1 MRMKKSVLVS
11 LLLACLPLFVMAQSN
26 DDLYFIP
33 KKKTEKKVTS
43 GTPAKVV
50 IEKDKNKINEYE
62 YEKVCFNVVNDGMSA
77 FPCHGAKQ

>member
-50 IEKDKNKINEYE
+50 IEK
-62 YEKVCFNVVNDGMSA
+62 
-77 FPCHGAKQ
+77 

>member
-1 MRMKKSVLVS
+1 MKKSVLMW
-11 LLLACLPLFVMAQSN
+11 LMMACLPFLAMAQSN

-50 IEKDKNKINEYE
+50 I
-62 YEKVCFNVVNDGMSA
+62 
-77 FPCHGAKQ
+77 

>member
-1 MRMKKSVLVS
+1 MKKSVLVS

-43 GTPAKVV
+43 GTPARSCNV
-50 IEKDKNKINEYE
+50 IF
-62 YEKVCFNVVNDGMSA
+62 VCRKL
-77 FPCHGAKQ
+77 CRE